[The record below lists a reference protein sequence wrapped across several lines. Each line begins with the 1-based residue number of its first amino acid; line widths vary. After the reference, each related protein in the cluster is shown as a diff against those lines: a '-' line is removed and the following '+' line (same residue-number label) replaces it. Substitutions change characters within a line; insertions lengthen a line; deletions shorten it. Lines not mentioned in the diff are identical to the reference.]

1 MYVLFARV
9 VLKDRLEHI
18 PRAGDFL
25 RAFIADVA
33 QARADEP
40 RLEPFVVAALHIPQ
54 HERRE
59 EILPPERE
67 ERGRVHAAGGDQDQA
82 ARRAGVFLRVD
93 LRVHAA
99 VARADKDWLF
109 DAQPVKKRAQTG
121 RKRLIGAQRLRIV
134 EQQHLTF
141 YNYFDDK
148 YDLLNYCW
156 LALAEKIRLSEYHH
170 APENEMLYLFF
181 DRIYAFTKQNNELIS
196 RVLSHNPEAGYMF
209 SRFRNFLSSQM
220 RRIFGSVRMR
230 CTRIFRMNCLPT
242 ITAIRC
248 SLCGSGQR

>member
-1 MYVLFARV
+1 
-9 VLKDRLEHI
+9 
-18 PRAGDFL
+18 
-25 RAFIADVA
+25 
-33 QARADEP
+33 
-40 RLEPFVVAALHIPQ
+40 
-54 HERRE
+54 
-59 EILPPERE
+59 
-67 ERGRVHAAGGDQDQA
+67 A

-93 LRVHAA
+93 LRDHAA

-196 RVLSHNPEAGYMF
+196 RVLSHNPEVGYMF

-220 RRIFGSVRMR
+220 RRIFRECPDALHKDIPNELLADHYSNTLFLVWQWSAVKDST
-230 CTRIFRMNCLPT
+230 CEKEQ
-242 ITAIRC
+242 AIKY
-248 SLCGSGQR
+248 LQRLLSIQ